1 MLEAVRSGGDAMA
14 KEVNNSVLQ
23 QVLASMPV
31 GALVLD
37 EHDRIGWVNG
47 QLAAYLGMTTD
58 DLLGLHKTE
67 DLPQHL
73 QQLFFRPSLIIV
85 PAGERGDERWL
96 TCHYADAG
104 AARVNYYID
113 VTEMTRIRKGEQGVS
128 GTIQNL
134 TVTDALTGLP
144 NQQAL
149 LFALDPMVSRS
160 RRYASPLSVV
170 MVRID
175 GLDDLRAGHDE
186 GATGKVILAL
196 SRLLRDQ
203 MRWADMIGRYEQ
215 NLFLCILQET
225 GLEDAS
231 RLVAKIQSKV
241 KSLQSDNS
249 PDGIPDSV
257 DVCIGIAEWRKGD
270 DRKALISRALD
281 ACGLSA

>member
-1 MLEAVRSGGDAMA
+1 MLDADRFGGDAMTE
-14 KEVNNSVLQ
+14 EVNNSVLQ

-37 EHDRIGWVNG
+37 AHDRIGWVNG
-47 QLAAYLGMTTD
+47 QLAAYFGMTTD
-58 DLLGLHKTE
+58 DLVGLAQAG
-67 DLPQHL
+67 DLPRHL

-85 PAGERGDERWL
+85 PAGAHGDERWL

-113 VTEMTRIRKGEQGVS
+113 VTEMTRIHKGEQGVS

-134 TVTDALTGLP
+134 AVTDALTGLP

-175 GLDDLRAGHDE
+175 GLDDLGAGHDD
-186 GATGKVILAL
+186 GAAEKVLLAL

-203 MRWADMIGRYEQ
+203 MRWADMIGRYGQ

-231 RLVAKIQSKV
+231 GLVAKIGSKV
-241 KSLQSDNS
+241 KALQSDNT
-249 PDGIPDSV
+249 PDSIPDSV

-270 DRKALISRALD
+270 DRKSLISRALD
-281 ACGLSA
+281 ACGVSA